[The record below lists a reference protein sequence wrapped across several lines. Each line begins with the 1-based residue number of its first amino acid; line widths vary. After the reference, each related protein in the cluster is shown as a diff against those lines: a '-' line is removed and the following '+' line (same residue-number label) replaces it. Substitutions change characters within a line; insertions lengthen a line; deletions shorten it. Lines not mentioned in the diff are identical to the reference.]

1 MNKTLIVLLAALFS
15 QGVWAQTNNVT
26 AFLADPVAVLDEQG
40 KQQRELA
47 QKDTPPPPLPVL
59 QYNKTLELVQ
69 VELAGQKVWLDTMDV
84 RIVPPLIVVELP
96 CQSMPKSL
104 AKDSHNNST
113 IGFGAG
119 CNQ

>member
-1 MNKTLIVLLAALFS
+1 MNRTLIVLLVALFS
-15 QGVWAQTNNVT
+15 QGAWAETHSIK

-47 QKDTPPPPLPVL
+47 QKDAPAQPVPVL

-84 RIVPPLIVVELP
+84 RIEPPLNVVELP
-96 CQSMPKSL
+96 CQEMPKSL
-104 AKDSHNNST
+104 VKDSRNNST